1 MTTNREYSDI
11 SLSFEKN
18 PLTGDIIKVKN
29 DISIKQSVKTLLL
42 THLNERPFQEGKG
55 SRLSRLLFQLSG
67 SENSQMI
74 ISEEILRIINLNEP
88 RVNVDNIDFD
98 YKEQNNYISITIFF
112 TILNSLEIQTVD
124 ISLSRI
130 R

>member
-1 MTTNREYSDI
+1 
-11 SLSFEKN
+11 
-18 PLTGDIIKVKN
+18 
-29 DISIKQSVKTLLL
+29 
-42 THLNERPFQEGKG
+42 
-55 SRLSRLLFQLSG
+55 
-67 SENSQMI
+67 MI